1 MADKE
6 RDNPISAET
15 ADALIA
21 AHDSE
26 AALYCLYISQHPDAD
41 DETAAAVLC
50 RTRAEIAAAREK
62 LGRILRDL
70 PGKRRIVPP
79 PPADEPVDRDA
90 DEIVRTFKEKSFEPV
105 LAELTRILG
114 AAPSRAYLNTLVDIY
129 DRLGMPPEL
138 IMVLLNYCD
147 AESRRRWG
155 SSRRP
160 SARFIS
166 EEAYRWANREVMTL
180 ELAEEY
186 IAAQEKRRG
195 DRSRIAELM
204 GIRGRDTSP
213 TETRYL
219 DAWLEMGLSDE
230 LIAAAYDRTLTN
242 TGVLKWPYMNGI
254 LKNWHAKGLHTL
266 ADVERAEGK
275 RKTAR
280 QRPGVDPID
289 EEELEETL
297 KRILGDKA

>member
-6 RDNPISAET
+6 RENPISAET

-26 AALYCLYISQHPDAD
+26 AALYCLYISRHPDAD

-70 PGKRRIVPP
+70 PGKGRIVPP

-147 AESRRRWG
+147 EEARRLWG
-155 SSRRP
+155 SGRRP
-160 SARFIS
+160 SAKFIS
-166 EEAYRWANREVMTL
+166 EEAYRWANREILTL

-186 IAAQEKRRG
+186 ITRREKQRE
-195 DRSRIAELM
+195 DKNRILALL
-204 GIRGRDTSP
+204 GVRGREPSP
-213 TETRYL
+213 SESKYME
-219 DAWLEMGLSDE
+219 AWLEMGFSDE
-230 LIAAAYDRTLTN
+230 AIAAAYDRTLKN
-242 TGVLKWPYMNGI
+242 TGALKWPYLNGI
-254 LKNWHAKGLHTL
+254 LKKWHAAGLHELGQIEAAEGSRRKSGAPRGRGYGDPVDESAL
-266 ADVERAEGK
+266 ADFM
-275 RKTAR
+275 
-280 QRPGVDPID
+280 
-289 EEELEETL
+289 
-297 KRILGDKA
+297 GDKA